1 MSMNSFSSLNS
12 LGTIAYTD
20 NRQPNVIFTWP
31 AARNISTITKTSNV
45 FNVERKIDI
54 AEIIDSDYTNIKY
67 NIDLSAVAGATLTW
81 NYLPDGAITTSTGNV
96 YTVQP
101 ITTVAEWNSIAAPTI
116 TLPEDFQGSFFYTV
130 SIQYTTLAGIQTV
143 SWTVG
148 TYVPV
153 SDMSTVATLST
164 SPAKYKGIVNEEF
177 ATIFSLNG
185 VGYDFISFAA
195 ALTAQGSFSVSA
207 LRTARITAGLSSIVS
222 ATIQSKVNGLLRA
235 TLVTD
240 GGNFVASGLQ
250 REFLSNTTVSR
261 TYLSNQENDI
271 FSTSVPTPTTF
282 IEAQYGTCQY
292 TVTITVSAG
301 TLNGASSNT
310 YSNTGTVFTVVSQAF
325 ANLQY
330 YPAYNQTSNFT
341 ISYTVTIQ
349 PSVGPTFTR
358 SYSQTVN
365 YAGVGTPLTTTLYDF
380 TASDTWTPSVPQQLY
395 GEMIYAIVGG
405 GGGASLP
412 FKGDTVEIPDILIRS
427 GGGGGQVIQQLT
439 YVPISLSSYPIVV
452 GTGGAAQETKKS
464 YPDNQAPSGGNS
476 SFNSLT
482 ALGGGGG
489 RHAWGSDVFPR
500 GQFVLDIDGQ
510 QGNLGFSGG
519 GDCGSNLGGYNAA
532 YQDSSVSDEIKWAGG
547 GGGGAGGA
555 GNPGELDD
563 SQAPNGPFIFI
574 RSIGGSGGGGVS
586 SPSTLYNAT
595 LGRGGAGGGVEVN
608 PAATANT
615 VGSGGNGF
623 GTRLNGADGGVRIR
637 VRQKV

>member
-67 NIDLSAVAGATLTW
+67 SIDLSAVAGATLTW
-81 NYLPDGAITTSTGNV
+81 NYLPGGAITTSTGNV

-148 TYVPV
+148 NYVPI
-153 SDMSTVATLST
+153 SDMAAVSTLVT
-164 SPAKYKGIVNEEF
+164 SPTQYKGIVNEEF
-177 ATIFSLNG
+177 AAIFALNG

-195 ALTAQGSFSVSA
+195 ALTAQGSFTVSA
-207 LRTARITAGLSSIVS
+207 LRTARTTAVLSSIVS
-222 ATIQSKVNGLLRA
+222 ATIQGNQNGLLRA
-235 TLVTD
+235 DLYTD
-240 GGNFVASGLQ
+240 GGNLVASGLQ
-250 REFLSNTTVSR
+250 REFLSDTTVSR

-271 FSTSVPTPTTF
+271 FSTSVPTATTF

-301 TLNGASSNT
+301 TLNGVSSST
-310 YSNTGTVFTVVSQAF
+310 YSTTDSVFTVVSQAF

-358 SYSQTVN
+358 SYSQTVS
-365 YAGVGTPLTTTLYDF
+365 YAGVGTSLTSTLYNF
-380 TASDTWTPSVPQQLY
+380 TASGTWTPTNSERLY

-405 GGGASLP
+405 GGGCSPVFGGSLP
-412 FKGDTVEIPDILIRS
+412 ES
-427 GGGGGQVIQQLT
+427 GGGAGQVIQQLT
-439 YVPISLSSYPIVV
+439 YVPISLSSYPITV
-452 GTGGAAQETKKS
+452 GTGGAAYGSAGTAS
-464 YPDNQAPSGGNS
+464 T
-476 SFNSLT
+476 FNSLT
-482 ALGGGGG
+482 ANFGLPGQLPSSTNPGAPGLVLNAGGNGGNGSLGGSNTANNSTGNPWAMGGGGG
-489 RHAWGSDVFPR
+489 SSGNGSPGTFE
-500 GQFVLDIDGQ
+500 FVTGAFIGT
-510 QGNLGFSGG
+510 
-519 GDCGSNLGGYNAA
+519 
-532 YQDSSVSDEIKWAGG
+532 
-547 GGGGAGGA
+547 GGAGG
-555 GNPGELDD
+555 
-563 SQAPNGPFIFI
+563 
-574 RSIGGSGGGGVS
+574 SGTS
-586 SPSTLYNAT
+586 SPSTLYNGTIA
-595 LGRGGAGGGVEVN
+595 RGGGGGSNNLPVET
-608 PAATANT
+608 PDT
-615 VGSGGNGF
+615 VGAGGNGF
-623 GTRLNGADGGVRIR
+623 GTRLNGANGGVRIR
-637 VRQKV
+637 IRQKV